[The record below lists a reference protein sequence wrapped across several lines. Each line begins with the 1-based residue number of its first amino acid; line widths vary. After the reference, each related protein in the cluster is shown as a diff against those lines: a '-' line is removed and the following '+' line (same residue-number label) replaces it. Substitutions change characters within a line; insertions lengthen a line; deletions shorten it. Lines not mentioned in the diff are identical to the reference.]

1 MLRQLR
7 TWLII
12 LGEVGDAK
20 KVGGQIDQLFRYY
33 VLEVLD
39 KVGLFEYLEQPR
51 SYEEILNKFGFTDAA
66 FTRQLLE
73 TLVADN
79 QALIVANNGCYQRNP
94 LNGHVPHI
102 DTLVDRTASNAQ
114 NFANMA
120 KGMTQNIVRRLRD
133 EELEFVENFDGGQVL
148 SKFDATLGG
157 NIYTGIRNGT
167 FALLSDK
174 ERKGLRGKHLLE
186 VGCGTGRETA
196 EIWLKYGGDIKITA
210 FDPVPNMLQLA
221 KERFPEYLKELNPDP
236 PTLTEDNW
244 PTFEVQDVT
253 ELPYPDSTFD
263 AVYHAFVLHWTS
275 DPARA
280 VSEIVRVLKP
290 GGFVFGTQPIKP
302 IVDQYFDLVVRTSED
317 VHGFFYKED
326 LHKWYAEAGVE
337 LEVVTPMAI
346 FRGFK

>member
-7 TWLII
+7 TWLIL

-39 KVGLFEYLEQPR
+39 QVGLFTYLEQPHT
-51 SYEEILNKFGFTDAA
+51 YQEILNEFGFTDTE
-66 FTRQLLE
+66 FTKQLFD
-73 TLVADN
+73 TLVTDKHAV
-79 QALIVANNGCYQRNP
+79 LVANNSHFQRNP
-94 LNGHVPHI
+94 LNGHVPQLA
-102 DTLVDRTASNAQ
+102 TLTEGMASNAQ
-114 NFANMA
+114 DFGNMA
-120 KGMTQNIVRRLRD
+120 KGMTQNIVRRLRN

-157 NIYTGIRNGT
+157 NIYTGIRSAT
-167 FALLSDK
+167 FALLSDQ
-174 ERKGLRGKHLLE
+174 ERENLRGKHLLE

-196 EIWLKYGGDIKITA
+196 ELWLKYGGEIQITA
-210 FDPVPNMLQLA
+210 FDPVPNMIELA
-221 KERFPEYLKELNPDP
+221 QERFPGYLNELSPKHP
-236 PTLTEDNW
+236 ALTEENW

-253 ELPYPDSTFD
+253 NLPFESNSFD

-275 DPARA
+275 DPAKA
-280 VSEIVRVLKP
+280 ITEIVRVLKP
-290 GGFVFGTQPIKP
+290 GGVVFGTQPVKP
-302 IVDQYFDLVVRTSED
+302 IVDQYFDIVVRTSEN

-326 LHKWYAEAGVE
+326 MRDWYADAGIN
-337 LEVVTPMAI
+337 LEVITPMAI